1 MMRAGRLDRR
11 IQFRRAQVSD
21 DGLTSAPAW
30 STAMPEADNLGTPIW
45 AAKHDIS
52 DSERF
57 RAGEVAASI
66 TTRFTVR
73 WSSFTRSIT
82 PADRLVCEGTA
93 YEITGIKE
101 GPGRREWLEITCS
114 ARSD

>member
-1 MMRAGRLDRR
+1 MPGAGSLDRR
-11 IQFRRAQVSD
+11 IQFRRAQGAD
-21 DGLTSAPAW
+21 DGFTSASGWNAADPA
-30 STAMPEADNLGTPIW
+30 ADNLGSPVW

-57 RAGEVAASI
+57 RAGEEAASI

-73 WSSFTRSIT
+73 WSSFTRTIT
-82 PADRLVCEGTA
+82 PADRLVCEGTV

-101 GPGRREWLEITCS
+101 GLGRREWLEITCA

>member
-1 MMRAGRLDRR
+1 MIGAGSLDRR
-11 IQFRRAQVSD
+11 IQFRRAQASD
-21 DGLTSAPAW
+21 DGFTSAPAW
-30 STAMPEADNLGTPIW
+30 NTATPEADNLGAPIW

-57 RAGEVAASI
+57 RAGEESASI

-82 PADRLVCEGTA
+82 PADRLVCEGTV
-93 YEITGIKE
+93 YEVTGIKE